1 MDNRVFFKLNQML
14 ARDDYRDLVFFFLS
28 KKESYEYQII
38 HDEYNIEANTL
49 SLNFVKGS
57 TKQEILKRKTFTF
70 KNYTIEAFEPNETE
84 CKFVMYE
91 NMLLTE
97 NIDFN
102 HNQDELNLYLNLIFQ
117 NKMKPITKKL
127 QSVIDDNLLLF
138 QFQDDFNFDEIKKN
152 LIHYPTLNNKFVK
165 IHQAFETYSIIAN
178 LKDSK
183 NFNENYF
190 NQNFKEPKF
199 MYWQLPFNM
208 HNSPFVIVK
217 FLNFD
222 YKFNFLLKYSKIED
236 KEYLIENIFNYELV
250 NQILNK
256 LASQSIKSKSEKN
269 ESKNVTRKITNCN
282 QCPYKPETWL
292 KMIEHMNGHLPKDNA
307 FKCKHCE
314 FYSISKYQNQVHEK
328 LHNKVSIKIKK

>member
-1 MDNRVFFKLNQML
+1 ML

-38 HDEYNIEANTL
+38 HDEYNIETNTL

-70 KNYTIEAFEPNETE
+70 KHYTIEAFEPNKTE
-84 CKFVMYE
+84 YKFVKYE

-102 HNQDELNLYLNLIFQ
+102 HNQDGLDLYLNLIFQ

-127 QSVIDDNLLLF
+127 QSIIDDNLLLF

-152 LIHYPTLNNKFVK
+152 LINYPTLNNKFVK
-165 IHQAFETYSIIAN
+165 IHQAFETYSIIVN

-222 YKFNFLLKYSKIED
+222 YKFNFLSKYSKIED
-236 KEYLIENIFNYELV
+236 KEYLIENIFNNELV

-256 LASQSIKSKSEKN
+256 LAIQSIKSKSEKN
-269 ESKNVTRKITNCN
+269 ETKNVARKITNCN

-328 LHNKVSIKIKK
+328 LHNKISIKIKKELTD